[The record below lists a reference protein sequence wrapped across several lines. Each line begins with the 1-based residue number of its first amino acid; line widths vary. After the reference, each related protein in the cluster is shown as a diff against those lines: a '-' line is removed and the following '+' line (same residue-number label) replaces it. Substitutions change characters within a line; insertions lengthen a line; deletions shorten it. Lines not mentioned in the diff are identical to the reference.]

1 MDKRLYKVNVE
12 VELVVLAKDPKEA
25 VEIAK
30 NNAPNEIQNYG
41 NGKATVIKNF
51 SELSNDWLNCI
62 PYSNGQIEISCKSIL
77 EDYFNKDD
85 IEYIKEVIA
94 SRVKSNPEEQT
105 IGRPNLKTPKEL
117 KWNESKESK
126 VKKELPLLRLNI

>member
-12 VELVVLAKDPKEA
+12 VELVVLANDITEA

-30 NNAPNEIQNYG
+30 DNASNEIQTYG
-41 NGKATVIKNF
+41 KGKASVIKNF

-62 PYSNGQIEISCKSIL
+62 PYSNEPTEINCKGIL

-94 SRVKSNPEEQT
+94 SRVKSEPNEQI